1 MTAAVR
7 SKQADDDGGHKSA
20 LATGQA
26 AIRVALKTMPLRPG
40 VYRMVDSTGVVLYVG
55 KAKSLKKRVA
65 SYSRGSSHG
74 IRIQR
79 MIAATR
85 SMEIVVTETEA
96 EALLLEGNL
105 IKRLK
110 PRFNILLRDDKSYPH
125 ILLSSDHPWPQI
137 TKHRG
142 ARKHKGRYFGPF
154 ASASAVNQTLTALQR
169 AFPLRSCSDSVFAS
183 RTRPC
188 LQYQIKRCT
197 GPCCGRI
204 GKSNYDALVGDVRD
218 FLSGKSREVQQ
229 RLAEHM
235 LQASE
240 MLDYEAA
247 AELRDR
253 IRALNQIQAHQGF
266 TSAALDDADVIA
278 AYSEG
283 GQTCVQVFFFRA
295 GQNYGNRSYFP
306 SHAQDAEPD
315 HLLGAF
321 VGQFYQNKQVP
332 RLILT
337 SHAVE
342 DGELVER
349 ALTQHAGRRIHVVQ
363 PRRGAKRELVEQ
375 ALRNARE
382 ALARRLAESSS
393 QRRLLKRLAAT
404 FGLDRSP
411 ERIEVY
417 DNSHIAGDH
426 AVGAMIVA
434 GREGLVK
441 NAYRKFTIKQA
452 AGEDFS
458 PGDDYAM
465 MREVLTRRFARL
477 LKEDPERERTDWPDL
492 VLLDGGQGQ
501 LGIGLEVF
509 ADLGVADVALAA
521 IAKGPDRHAGC
532 ERIFRPNQPPLQLE
546 SRDPLLYFLQ
556 RLRDESH
563 RFAIGS
569 HRNKRSQALGRS
581 PLDGVPGV
589 GRTRKRALLHHFGS
603 AQSVEQAGLAD
614 LEQVEGISTAVA
626 QAIYDY
632 FHGDS

>member
-1 MTAAVR
+1 MTATA
-7 SKQADDDGGHKSA
+7 SPDQAGGEGGRENA

-26 AIRVALKTMPLRPG
+26 AIRAALKTMPPAPG
-40 VYRMVDSTGVVLYVG
+40 VYRMIDAAGTVLYVG

-65 SYSRGSSHG
+65 SYSRGSSQG

-125 ILLSSDHPWPQI
+125 ILLGSDHPWPQI

-142 ARKHKGRYFGPF
+142 ARKREGRYFGPF
-154 ASASAVNQTLTALQR
+154 ASAGAVNQTLAALQR

-188 LQYQIKRCT
+188 LQYQIKRCA

-204 GKSNYDALVGDVRD
+204 ERANYDAMVDEVRD

-229 RLAEHM
+229 RLAERM
-235 LQASE
+235 LAASE
-240 MLDYEAA
+240 ALDYEAA
-247 AELRDR
+247 GELRDR

-266 TSAALDDADVIA
+266 TSATLDDADVIA

-315 HLLGAF
+315 NLLGAF
-321 VGQFYQNKQVP
+321 IGQFYQNKQVP

-342 DGELVER
+342 DDELVER
-349 ALTQHAGRRIHVVQ
+349 ALTQHAGHRIHLVRPQ
-363 PRRGAKRELVEQ
+363 RGAKRELIDH

-393 QRRLLKRLAAT
+393 QRRLLERLAAA
-404 FGLDRSP
+404 FGLDRRP
-411 ERIEVY
+411 ERIEVF

-434 GREGLVK
+434 GREGLMK

-452 AGEDFS
+452 AGEDFT

-477 LKEDPERERTDWPDL
+477 LKEDPERERADWPDL

-501 LGIGLEVF
+501 LGVGLEVF
-509 ADLGVADVALAA
+509 ADLGVSGVALAA
-521 IAKGPDRHAGC
+521 IAKGPDRNAGR
-532 ERIFRPNQPPLQLE
+532 ERIFRPDKPPMELE
-546 SRDPLLYFLQ
+546 SRDPVLYFLQ

-569 HRNKRSQALGRS
+569 HRQKRSRAIGRS

-603 AQSVEQAGLAD
+603 ARGVEQAGLAD
-614 LEQVEGISTAVA
+614 LEQVEGISSALA
-626 QAIYDY
+626 RAIYDH